1 MALHKILKIVALLLG
16 VAGVIFLA
24 MIIAKGDEAVS
35 ATGEGVDG
43 FLYVA
48 YITFAIT
55 IVFVLFFV
63 LKGIFA
69 GNIKN
74 TLISVGAF
82 LLIVVIAY
90 VLADGNPM
98 PMQEGEMLSESGSKW
113 VGTGLYAFY
122 ILAILAVG
130 SMVFSGIKKVTK

>member
-16 VAGVIFLA
+16 IAGVIFLA
-24 MIIAKGDEAVS
+24 MIIAKGDEAVIS
-35 ATGEGVDG
+35 TGEGVDG
-43 FLYVA
+43 FLYIA

-55 IVFVLFFV
+55 IAFVLFFV
-63 LKGIFA
+63 IKGIFS

-82 LLIVVIAY
+82 LLVVVIAY
-90 VLADGNPM
+90 VLAEGNPM
-98 PMQEGEMLSESGSKW
+98 TMQEGKMLSASSSKW

-130 SMVFSGIKKVTK
+130 AMVFGGIKKVTK

>member
-16 VAGVIFLA
+16 IAGVIFLA
-24 MIIAKGDEAVS
+24 MIIAKGDEAVTES
-35 ATGEGVDG
+35 GEGVDG

-82 LLIVVIAY
+82 LLIVAISY
-90 VLADGNPM
+90 VLADGSPM
-98 PMQEGEMLSESGSKW
+98 AMQEGEMLSASGSKW

>member
-113 VGTGLYAFY
+113 VGTGLYTFY

>member
-1 MALHKILKIVALLLG
+1 MTLHKILKIVALLLG

-48 YITFAIT
+48 YIIFAIT
-55 IVFVLFFV
+55 LIFVLFFV
-63 LKGIFA
+63 IKGVFA

-82 LLIVVIAY
+82 LAIVLISY
-90 VLADGNPM
+90 VMADGNPM
-98 PMQEGEMLSESGSKW
+98 TMSEGEMLSASGSKW
-113 VGTGLYAFY
+113 VGTGLYTFY
-122 ILAILAVG
+122 ILAIIAIG
-130 SMVFSGIKKVTK
+130 SMVFSGIKKITK

>member
-35 ATGEGVDG
+35 A
-43 FLYVA
+43 
-48 YITFAIT
+48 
-55 IVFVLFFV
+55 
-63 LKGIFA
+63 
-69 GNIKN
+69 
-74 TLISVGAF
+74 
-82 LLIVVIAY
+82 
-90 VLADGNPM
+90 
-98 PMQEGEMLSESGSKW
+98 SGSKW

>member
-1 MALHKILKIVALLLG
+1 MALHKILKIVALLLS
-16 VAGVIFLA
+16 VAGIIFLA
-24 MIIAKGDEAVS
+24 MIIVKGDEAVT

-48 YITFAIT
+48 YITFAI
-55 IVFVLFFV
+55 IVVFVLFFV

-82 LLIVVIAY
+82 LLVIVVAY
-90 VLADGNPM
+90 VLADSSPM
-98 PMQEGEMLSESGSKW
+98 EMQEGEMLSESGSKW
-113 VGTGLYAFY
+113 VGTGLIAFY
-122 ILAILAVG
+122 ILAVLAVG
-130 SMVFSGIKKVTK
+130 AMVFSGIKKITK